1 MNAAPEL
8 IPSALKMLAALSAV
22 VGGILVVLYLLR
34 RLNRTGGAAAQDRLV
49 RVLASHPVG
58 VKKSVV
64 LVEVPG
70 CVLVLGVGAD
80 RIQLLTR
87 IKDPVLLEQI
97 RVREPH
103 GTASFYDHLLALSS
117 RLKAGGHAAD

>member
-22 VGGILVVLYLLR
+22 LGGILVVLYLLR
-34 RLNRTGGAAAQDRLV
+34 RFNRTGGTAARERLV
-49 RVLASHPVG
+49 RVLASQSLGP
-58 VKKSVV
+58 KKAVV

-80 RIQLLTR
+80 QVRLLTR
-87 IKDPVLLEQI
+87 IKNPEHLEHI
-97 RVREPH
+97 RVHEPH
-103 GTASFYDHLLALSS
+103 GAGSFYDHLSALGA
-117 RLKAGGHAAD
+117 RLKAGSHAAE